1 MRMWL
6 VPPSHMCRKHL
17 LGEHVELHMLLGTLK
32 KGKSITGFLSG
43 GLIDPCRM
51 YKRHGE
57 LVREMERRGY
67 AHNSPLT
74 EEECTEALRDYD
86 CSTAHIDIN
95 ANALELRRRCRE
107 CARLIPPE
115 AVQS

>member
-43 GLIDPCRM
+43 GLVDPCRM

-74 EEECTEALRDYD
+74 EEECTEALHG
-86 CSTAHIDIN
+86 AHRHKCQC
-95 ANALELRRRCRE
+95 AGVAAALPGVC
-107 CARLIPPE
+107 PPGP
-115 AVQS
+115 A

>member
-1 MRMWL
+1 M
-6 VPPSHMCRKHL
+6 
-17 LGEHVELHMLLGTLK
+17 ELHMLLGTLK

-74 EEECTEALRDYD
+74 EEECPRRSGIMTAPRRT
-86 CSTAHIDIN
+86 ST
-95 ANALELRRRCRE
+95 
-107 CARLIPPE
+107 
-115 AVQS
+115 

>member
-17 LGEHVELHMLLGTLK
+17 LGEHVELHMLLGSLK

-43 GLIDPCRM
+43 GLVDPCRM
-51 YKRHGE
+51 YERHGE

-67 AHNSPLT
+67 AHHSPLK
-74 EEECTEALRDYD
+74 EEECAEALRNYD
-86 CSTAHIDIN
+86 CSTARIDVT

-107 CARLIPPE
+107 CARLTPSE
-115 AVQS
+115 AL

>member
-1 MRMWL
+1 MR
-6 VPPSHMCRKHL
+6 L